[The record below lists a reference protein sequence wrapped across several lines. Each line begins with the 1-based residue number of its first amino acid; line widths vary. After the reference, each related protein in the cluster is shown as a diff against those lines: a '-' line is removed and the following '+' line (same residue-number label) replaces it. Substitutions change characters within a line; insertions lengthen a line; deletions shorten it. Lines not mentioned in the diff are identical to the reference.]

1 MSNLEINLLE
11 MHKRAA
17 STLELCT
24 KETMR
29 ELERELERIERR
41 LFELN
46 NEMRSEALI
55 CRQELEERLELGLT
69 GDAAIQ
75 HYNDYMEKH
84 EMYHLMITDSEK

>member
-1 MSNLEINLLE
+1 MSNLERNLLE

-17 STLELCT
+17 STLDL
-24 KETMR
+24 TMQ
-29 ELERELERIERR
+29 EMKHEFKRIERR
-41 LFELN
+41 LLELEL
-46 NEMRSEALI
+46 EMRGEARI

-84 EMYHLMITDSEK
+84 EMYHLMITNSEK